1 MKVELARAQKILDQ
15 KHPDPD
21 KAIKLLDPLLKRESK
36 HWLVYYFLGIAQMQ
50 KSNFEKAIGYF
61 EKSIDQNPDNAQT
74 YLLIARCYNQMQ
86 NFEQAERYGKAVIQ
100 LDQEL
105 LDAWMFMGKIY
116 WEQALLNKAIQCYSI
131 ANKLDPKNYLIA
143 YNIAQ
148 IYADQGDYK
157 KALELYDITLQM
169 EPKLIDAGVKKA
181 QIYQAI
187 GEHENAEE
195 AVKKVLE
202 IDSENLLAL
211 SVLSL
216 LYRAM
221 GRYNE
226 AIELN
231 EQLLERYP
239 NDGNVR
245 VNYALC
251 LVETGQY
258 DEAEKNYRRALNDTP
273 ETQQS
278 LSNYLMGIHYNPK
291 RTKEEIFEAHSLWDE
306 YYAPEERP
314 ARPVP
319 ANKSKNKKLRV
330 GFISGGFKKHPVGW
344 MITSALEQLPEDE
357 IATYIYTTDTYHDSL
372 TKRIR
377 NACAKWTSVVGYSDD
392 VVAQIIKDDEI
403 DILVEL
409 SGHSS
414 GNRLKTVALEP
425 APITIKWVGG
435 LFNTSGLK
443 SMDYLLTDAKESPEG
458 EEKYYTE
465 KLVRMPDDY
474 VCYTLPNYD
483 IDVADAPAVENGYIT
498 FGCFNNPTKINTEL
512 LSRWAEILKQVPDSK
527 LFLKSK
533 QYDTALVRERI
544 VDHLKECGIEE
555 SRILFEG
562 YSLHNELLESYNKID
577 VALDPWPYSG
587 GLTTI
592 EALWMG
598 VPVITN
604 SGPTFAGRHSTTHL
618 TNAGFSEWVT
628 DNWEA
633 YIKTA
638 VDLAGDQQALIKTR
652 AELRDRLLSSPLC
665 DEKRFARNLADA
677 FREMWI
683 QRVDGYEK
691 GLPEGEWQDHI
702 YVSEKKKGI
711 ENQVSSSKED
721 AANRKADFEKGI
733 YVNKNLRNFENTPS
747 KVVEAVVNTPDL
759 KYPEPLKVAI
769 PESELFRLK
778 NIFEQHEYALPTFFQ
793 LNKNSVVVDIG
804 GNVGSFSL
812 YARQWNPNCQIHTFE
827 PNPQVF
833 PMLEHN
839 TKNLGNITINQV
851 ALSDQNGE
859 ISLYQHPENTGQC
872 STSIQVKGGHQVSVE
887 MKNSGEALAGKGINK
902 IDILKIDTEGA
913 EVPILKGMKDLL
925 INTGVIMLEYHS
937 EEDRRAI
944 DALLPGFSVY
954 SSSVSAACQV
964 GTVIYINNRLIKK

>member
-1 MKVELARAQKILDQ
+1 MKVELARAQKLLDQ

-21 KAIKLLDPLLKRESK
+21 QAIKLLDPLLRRKSK

-61 EKSIDQNPDNAQT
+61 EKSIGANAENAQT
-74 YLLIARCYNQMQ
+74 FLLVARCYYELQD
-86 NFEQAERYGKAVIQ
+86 FENAERYGKATVQ
-100 LDQEL
+100 LNQEL
-105 LDAWMFMGKIY
+105 LDAWMFMGKLY
-116 WEQALLNKAIQCYSI
+116 WDFALLNKAIQCYTI

-143 YNIAQ
+143 YNIGQ

-169 EPKLIDAGVKKA
+169 EPKLIDAGIKKA
-181 QIYQAI
+181 QVYQSI
-187 GEHENAEE
+187 GEHEQAED
-195 AVKKVLE
+195 AIQKVLE
-202 IDSENLLAL
+202 LDSENLLAL

-221 GRYNE
+221 GRYTE

-231 EQLLERYP
+231 ERLLDRYP
-239 NDGNVR
+239 KDGNVR

-251 LVETGQY
+251 LLETGQY
-258 DEAEKNYRRALNDTP
+258 DKAEENYLKALKDTP

-291 RTKEEIFEAHSLWDE
+291 RKKEEIFEAHSLWDT

-314 ARPVP
+314 ERPVP
-319 ANKSKNKKLRV
+319 VNKNKDKKLRV

-344 MITSALEQLPEDE
+344 MITSALEQLPKDE

-377 NACAKWTSVVGYSDD
+377 EASAKWTSVVGYSDE

-458 EEKYYTE
+458 EEVFYTE

-483 IDVADAPAVENGYIT
+483 IDVAEAPAEKNGYIT

-512 LSRWAEILKQVPDSK
+512 LSKWAEIMKQVPQSR
-527 LFLKSK
+527 LYLKSK
-533 QYDTALVRERI
+533 QYDTELVRQR
-544 VDHLKECGIEE
+544 VADHLAECGIEKE
-555 SRILFEG
+555 RVIFDG
-562 YSLHNELLESYNKID
+562 YSLHNELLEHYNKVDI
-577 VALDPWPYSG
+577 ALDPWPYSG

-598 VPVITN
+598 VPVVTN
-604 SGPTFAGRHSTTHL
+604 SGPTFAGRHSTSHL

-628 DNWEA
+628 DNWDD
-633 YIKTA
+633 YIQTA
-638 VDLAGDQQALIKTR
+638 VSLAEDTEGLAKVR
-652 AELRDRLLSSPLC
+652 AGLRERLLDSPVC
-665 DEKRFARNLADA
+665 DAPKFADNLAIA

-683 QRVDGYEK
+683 QRVAGYQNN
-691 GLPEGEWQDHI
+691 LPEGEWQDHI
-702 YVSEKKKGI
+702 WVTSKKKD
-711 ENQVSSSKED
+711 VKST
-721 AANRKADFEKGI
+721 EKLNSTTSE
-733 YVNKNLRNFENTPS
+733 NKNLKKEIYVQKSLHKFKNTPS
-747 KVVEAVVNTPDL
+747 EVVEAIVNTPDL
-759 KYPEPLKVAI
+759 KYSEPLRVAI

-778 NIFEQHEYALPTFFQ
+778 NIFTDHEYGLPSIFQ
-793 LNKNSVVVDIG
+793 LSENSVVVDIG

-812 YARQWNPNCQIHTFE
+812 YARQWNSDCQIHTFE

-833 PMLEHN
+833 PLLAHN
-839 TKNLGNITINQV
+839 TKDLNHITINQV
-851 ALSDQNGE
+851 ALSDENGE
-859 ISLYQHPENTGQC
+859 INLFQHPANTGQS
-872 STSIQVKGGHQVSVE
+872 STVKMEGGHQVAVK
-887 MKNSGEALAGKGINK
+887 MQKSGEALAEKGINK
-902 IDILKIDTEGA
+902 IDVLKIDTEGA
-913 EVPILKGMKDLL
+913 EVPILRGMKNLL
-925 INTGVIMLEYHS
+925 PNTGFIMLEYHS
-937 EEDRRAI
+937 EKDRREI
-944 DALLPGFSVY
+944 DAILSGFSVY
-954 SSSVSAACQV
+954 DSAVSFPCEV
-964 GTVIYINNRLIKK
+964 GTIKYINNRILRK

>member
-1 MKVELARAQKILDQ
+1 MKVELARAQKLLDQ
-15 KHPDPD
+15 RYPDPD
-21 KAIKLLDPLLKRESK
+21 EAIKLLHPLLRRESK

-61 EKSIDQNPDNAQT
+61 EKSIGEHDQNSQT
-74 YLLIARCYNQMQ
+74 YLLVARCYYQLED
-86 NFEQAERYGKAVIQ
+86 FENAERFGKAAVQ
-100 LDQEL
+100 LNQEL
-105 LDAWMFMGKIY
+105 LDAWMFMGKLY
-116 WEQALLNKAIQCYSI
+116 WDQALLNKAIQCYTI

-143 YNIAQ
+143 YNIGQ

-169 EPKLIDAGVKKA
+169 EPKLIDAGIKKA
-181 QIYQAI
+181 QIYQSI
-187 GEHENAEE
+187 GEHERAEE
-195 AVKKVLE
+195 AIQKVLE

-221 GRYNE
+221 GRYSE

-231 EQLLERYP
+231 ERLLDRYP

-258 DEAEKNYRRALNDTP
+258 DEAEKNYRRALKDAP

-291 RTKEEIFEAHSLWDE
+291 RTKEEIFEAHSLWDQ

-314 ARPVP
+314 VRPVP
-319 ANKSKNKKLRV
+319 ANKDKDKKLRV

-344 MITSALEQLPEDE
+344 MITSALEELLEDE

-377 NACAKWTSVVGYSDD
+377 EASAKWTSVVGYSDE

-435 LFNTSGLK
+435 LFNTSGLQ

-458 EEKYYTE
+458 EEPFYTE

-483 IDVADAPAVENGYIT
+483 IEVAEAPVTQNGYIT

-512 LSRWAEILKQVPDSK
+512 LSKWAEILKQVPASR

-533 QYDTALVRERI
+533 QYDTELVRERI
-544 VDHLKECGIEE
+544 TQHLAERDIEE
-555 SRILFEG
+555 DRVIFEG
-562 YSLHNELLESYNKID
+562 YSLHNELLECYNKID
-577 VALDPWPYSG
+577 IALDPWPYSG

-604 SGPTFAGRHSTTHL
+604 SGPTFAGRHSTSHL
-618 TNAGFSEWVT
+618 TNAGFPEWVT
-628 DNWEA
+628 DNWED
-633 YIKTA
+633 YIQKA
-638 VDLAGDQQALIKTR
+638 VSLAGDVDQLSKLR
-652 AELRDRLLSSPLC
+652 AELRGRLLSSPVC
-665 DEKRFARNLADA
+665 DAQRFARNLADA
-677 FREMWI
+677 FRKMWL
-683 QRVDGYEK
+683 QRVQGYEK
-691 GLPEGEWQDHI
+691 HLSEGEWQDHI
-702 YVSEKKKGI
+702 WVSQKKKESETHPESLQNGKQ
-711 ENQVSSSKED
+711 N
-721 AANRKADFEKGI
+721 KALKKGI
-733 YVNKNLRNFENTPS
+733 YVNKSLVKFKDTPS
-747 KVVEAVVNTPDL
+747 EVVEAIVNTQGL
-759 KYPEPLKVAI
+759 KYEEPLTLAI
-769 PESELFRLK
+769 PESELFRLR
-778 NIFEQHEYALPTFFQ
+778 NIFEDHEYGLPSVFK

-812 YARQWNPNCQIHTFE
+812 YARQWNPDCQIYSFE

-833 PMLEHN
+833 PLLAHN
-839 TKNLGNITINQV
+839 TKDLENISINQV
-851 ALSDQNGE
+851 ALSDKNGE
-859 ISLYQHPENTGQC
+859 INLFQHPRNTGQS
-872 STSIQVKGGHQVSVE
+872 STTFHMKGGHEVAVKMQ
-887 MKNSGEALAGKGINK
+887 KSGEALAEKGINK
-902 IDILKIDTEGA
+902 IDVLKIDTEGA
-913 EVPILKGMKDLL
+913 EVSILKGMKDLL
-925 INTGVIMLEYHS
+925 INTGFIMLEYHS
-937 EEDRRAI
+937 EADRREI
-944 DALLPGFSVY
+944 DAILSGFSVY
-954 SSSVSAACQV
+954 ASGVSAPCEV
-964 GTVIYINNRLIKK
+964 GTIKYINNRILNK